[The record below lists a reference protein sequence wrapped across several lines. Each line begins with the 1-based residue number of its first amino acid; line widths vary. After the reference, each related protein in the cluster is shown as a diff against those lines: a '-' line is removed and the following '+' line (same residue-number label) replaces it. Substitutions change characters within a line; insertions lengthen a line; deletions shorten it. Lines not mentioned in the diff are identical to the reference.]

1 LGPGSY
7 DPGPK
12 SLRGTMQ
19 VKMLQNFKV
28 GILGLVIAGVSLGF
42 FRGIGDAFDLTKAT
56 ILWIGSLFLASV
68 WVAGRPRVPLD
79 VVSLASCFLAL
90 GLVAA
95 SVTSE
100 RPVMSLFG
108 QYQRNTGLLTLFAC
122 LIIFLVISSDRGDST
137 AFKKVVFAM
146 QLVALLAASYSLVQ
160 QMGIDP
166 WEWETPGQDRA
177 VFGTLGNSNTTSGF
191 VACVIPLF
199 LGSVQFGRS
208 SVGRIAATT
217 GVVFLASA
225 VGVLGAFQGVVA
237 GSVGAFFVGV
247 VAVLRAG
254 PLNSVVATLAACAF
268 VMVSLF
274 LSDSGSS
281 TVAMCLIAALLV
293 GAIIRWI
300 PSTEISILE
309 WIRSSIVRVWSAICF
324 AVVAIGVVIVTL
336 GGTIY
341 QQVSEGMRER
351 RYFFSAALD
360 IFKAYPFAGTGL
372 ETFGMNFTAVRSGT
386 HGLLYENNRSSS
398 AHSIPLGMFANGGL
412 VLGVAY
418 VAFVGTILAL
428 IIRSRRRVV
437 AEPLAMMVSVAW
449 IATQVQSL
457 VSVEHVALFT
467 QQFVLAGL
475 VVATLGAQL
484 GVSQRRLRSRSRS
497 GARASLPILGVGVVA
512 TVLLAFPLTRPIR
525 ADSAGLWSLR
535 YAALGDPARS
545 LEYAQRAV
553 DLAPWSSQQRI
564 RWAQALYDARDP
576 RYATGALEVAK
587 QLDYTPPYAIEAAYR
602 ISESGDFALGL
613 DVAEKAMSRD
623 PKSRSLRLAVAD
635 LYLQV
640 GQIQANSGDI
650 ESAKASL
657 QRAVD
662 LDGNATVSATA
673 RSALDAL
680 GS

>member
-1 LGPGSY
+1 
-7 DPGPK
+7 
-12 SLRGTMQ
+12 MQ
-19 VKMLQNFKV
+19 LKLLEQLKVGLV
-28 GILGLVIAGVSLGF
+28 GILLAGVSLGF
-42 FRGIGDAFDLTKAT
+42 VRGIGDAFDLTKAT
-56 ILWIGSLFLASV
+56 ILWIGSLLLISV
-68 WVAGRPRVPLD
+68 WVAGRPRIQID
-79 VVSLASCFLAL
+79 VVNLAGSFLAL
-90 GLVAA
+90 GLIVASA
-95 SVTSE
+95 ASE
-100 RPVMSLFG
+100 RPVMSIFG

-122 LIIFLVISSDRGDST
+122 LIIFVVIASERGES
-137 AFKKVVFAM
+137 AALKKIVFAM

-160 QMGIDP
+160 QVGIDP
-166 WEWETPGQDRA
+166 WDWVTPGQDRA

-191 VACVIPLF
+191 VACAISLF
-199 LGSVQFGRS
+199 LGSVQLGRS
-208 SVGRIAATT
+208 SLGRVAATT

-237 GSVGAFFVGV
+237 GSVGALFVGV

-254 PLNSVVATLAACAF
+254 PLNSIVATLAACTF

-281 TVAMCLIAALLV
+281 TVVMCLIASLLV
-293 GAIIRWI
+293 GAIVRWI
-300 PSTEISILE
+300 PSTEISIME
-309 WIRSSIVRVWSAICF
+309 WLRSSSARVWSAICS
-324 AVVAIGVVIVTL
+324 AVVAIGVVIVIL
-336 GGTIY
+336 GGSIS
-341 QQVSEGMRER
+341 QQVTEGMRER
-351 RYFFSAALD
+351 RYFFSAAFD
-360 IFKAYPFAGTGL
+360 IFKAHPFVGTGL

-412 VLGVAY
+412 ILGVSY
-418 VAFVGTILAL
+418 VVFIGTIFVL
-428 IIRSRRRVV
+428 IIRNRRRVI
-437 AEPLAMMVSVAW
+437 AEPMAMMVSVAW
-449 IATQVQSL
+449 VATQVQSL

-475 VVATLGAQL
+475 VVATLRSQS
-484 GVSQRRLRSRSRS
+484 GVSQRRSRFRSRS

-576 RYATGALEVAK
+576 RYATGALEVSK

-640 GQIQANSGDI
+640 GQIQADSGDI

-657 QRAVD
+657 QRAID